1 MPGSVVVVL
10 RELSRGEKLDCRH
23 CGDVVSKER
32 VDAGYDYCMQ
42 EKCVEA
48 CLRPLH
54 VVAVAVNK
62 SNDQLVLREQLDIPR
77 VSSSARADG
86 GQYGAPRRP
95 LRREPRVLTDGQ
107 KIARM
112 RQELELR
119 LESCKDPVERAKLI
133 DAHNARVRG
142 MNIRFRR
149 IGLYRESGPPRSSLQ
164 TTDKEA

>member
-1 MPGSVVVVL
+1 M
-10 RELSRGEKLDCRH
+10 DCRH

-107 KIARM
+107 KIARACVKSWSSDSS
-112 RQELELR
+112 L
-119 LESCKDPVERAKLI
+119 
-133 DAHNARVRG
+133 VRT
-142 MNIRFRR
+142 RS
-149 IGLYRESGPPRSSLQ
+149 SGPNLLTRITL
-164 TTDKEA
+164 AFVA